1 MAADAKKKEL
11 IHRKKKKDPDSYR
24 TFVKKIS
31 VSESDIAVLKD
42 RARQAGMRLATYCY
56 SVLIGKYAQITDV
69 EHKMARIAVTTIIGN
84 FTQILN
90 HPNVDEFLS
99 EKDTS
104 TLKKISR
111 ALGYIIMMDVYI
123 SKSKSK
129 GSQMMDD
136 KDDTIDDAD
145 KLKMKEAKKRNP
157 LNKRTKQL
165 KVSISKKE
173 KEQLT
178 ARAVHLDLKLS
189 QYIYYRIMSKQ
200 LRFVPH
206 VKTRILQKIAGYAGV
221 INDISHKYNIE
232 NTLTK
237 MDVKTL
243 MDAVKQIGKTKL

>member
-129 GSQMMDD
+129 GSQGF
-136 KDDTIDDAD
+136 DAE
-145 KLKMKEAKKRNP
+145 M
-157 LNKRTKQL
+157 
-165 KVSISKKE
+165 
-173 KEQLT
+173 
-178 ARAVHLDLKLS
+178 
-189 QYIYYRIMSKQ
+189 
-200 LRFVPH
+200 
-206 VKTRILQKIAGYAGV
+206 
-221 INDISHKYNIE
+221 
-232 NTLTK
+232 
-237 MDVKTL
+237 
-243 MDAVKQIGKTKL
+243 